1 MTENTT
7 QISDQEKA
15 TLVKK
20 AYEFV
25 YEQQTKQNRSKKKPT
40 KATLKKVYEDRDLK
54 KPRPENVGGSTLI
67 QGPKEKSP
75 PTPKPPDTIPNPEP
89 PPVPELIKPP
99 DPIDPPK
106 PPKPPPPP
114 FVPEELETNKTVGIA
129 TDPERVVQEMASL
142 SQHERSRKKPARM
155 FLRGLYTPVVAFGEA
170 ARNFWQN
177 SILSGV
183 FQNRALSF
191 NRSLLQIARE
201 HANVDSTIPLEIPAE
216 LLDKALEEG
225 HNLRAKGPLAA
236 LGYSLYDLGSG
247 LTGFYQN
254 TDMRL
259 ARQWF
264 EKNGSQLVQE
274 AKSKSLE
281 DQTQLGE
288 RFAINTDDN
297 DHVISQTIGEKRYRL
312 DTIVED
318 KQVQTEFQKKLKE
331 LLHAHLTGKIDQ
343 EALLKDFN
351 TYYREQVLPKLD
363 ESTRKEI
370 EGIEISSNL
379 LALVKDLSS
388 QSQVDYNEFKTKFQR
403 YLDEEKWDELDF
415 AFYIGRANYAPER
428 GKINVGS
435 LQSRLIKT
443 MVEKDY
449 RLDHEEVLGTVS
461 TGLQWL
467 KEAGVYGLS
476 YGVGYALGAKSMARS
491 AAIGALHL
499 NPLWGTAA
507 MSLTAALREGPAIAS
522 KGKLLGV
529 KGKTAVDFEQISRE
543 AASGRMT
550 PDNARLRKLLE
561 TARVDSRSATD
572 LTEPIIGLLKQKELS
587 VDQQKELLLSL
598 AHAKARLDLT
608 DLSTQKKG
616 LLEIQVTQNFIEY
629 TANKR
634 NEELTRLRAA
644 IVQGAAKLSQANPNL
659 YSDMLKAQEIM
670 KAQLSYGSFKEKLAG
685 VVAKQLRLNLTDA
698 QQAVDDYFVDL
709 GIDSDENHK
718 SLQQAAKTLAAISWR
733 RTAQTAAL
741 SVAMG
746 GAMKLASVPVGEALE
761 FARDWQESGS
771 PTEYFDDWKQVLSG
785 KIPLGLDQNNQLE
798 SDLTS
803 LQKASLLFKNF
814 VIEPPLG
821 GDHQEVINGINIT
834 LPSHLEFQQT
844 VINGQT
850 FSGLV
855 NISTGEVVADTTG
868 FSFGLQD
875 FDGDGLS
882 DLALIKPDGSV
893 AEAQPYLSSL
903 GIKVSPEAVTALPP
917 VETVVFEPE
926 TQVDK
931 SLILPN
937 GDSITVSVP
946 KNCDWVDDNQDGK
959 YDLVG
964 HYQGRDVLLIKD
976 AQPNSEGEFFGGQ
989 AQYPEVKTLQI
1000 PNVAETTSETIPA
1013 TTTVTGQEIWSTAD
1027 DVRVVHAKSSVAIPM
1042 TNEVFGTSGSEADT
1056 HPWGVRF
1063 RFPESMVH
1071 NPNSGNDVA
1080 LSQAGENKVGLLF
1093 QLVHPNSDG
1102 SENTDSIFVPM
1113 QQQTVNGQIEYVL
1126 DLDPADNDP
1135 THLIKLPSPLPNGD
1149 TEIQAGALARLI
1161 LNEEKL
1167 AQHNAEGALNSEMSW
1182 EGRDYFNLGRTQVGN
1197 RFYDGRILG
1206 GHFDNDGTFIANH
1219 AIHGSAPVLS
1229 DEIPIITNPEPDIEK
1244 VSKIVIEKITEKTEG
1259 LSKPE
1264 FRIETDS
1271 NFQYDLWFV
1280 PTRETPEKSQ
1290 LTKEKEAPEKAD
1302 PKAEKK
1308 QELKQVE
1315 REIRNMKSLPKP
1327 LTEADDQHLKELELR
1342 AKVLKEEL
1350 KPTKTGQQTSSQKQ
1364 STEFNIK
1371 SIPKLEAQELDEEK
1385 ETLGSVSGIPL
1396 TLPSGKQIP
1405 FEIYTSDEDQFLR
1418 GLTTDT
1424 KQLKIISQ
1432 NGEIAPVKAN
1442 SGISLITILF
1452 VIFNGQ
1458 YFKLEDNKLQPL
1470 SEAEEK
1476 QAQEKIEEA
1485 NKR

>member
-1 MTENTT
+1 MTENAT
-7 QISDQEKA
+7 QISDQEKV

-25 YEQQTKQNRSKKKPT
+25 YEQQARQNRAKKKPT
-40 KATLKKVYEDRDLK
+40 QATLKKVYEDRGSK
-54 KPRPENVGGSTLI
+54 KPRQENVGGSTLT
-67 QGPKEKSP
+67 QGPKEP
-75 PTPKPPDTIPNPEP
+75 TLPTPELPDQIPNPEP
-89 PPVPELIKPP
+89 PPVPE
-99 DPIDPPK
+99 PPK
-106 PPKPPPPP
+106 PPDPPPPP
-114 FVPEELETNKTVGIA
+114 FVPDELETEKTVGIA
-129 TDPERVVQEMASL
+129 TDPERVVQELASL
-142 SQHERSRKKPARM
+142 SQHERSRKEPARM
-155 FLRGLYTPVVAFGEA
+155 FLRGLTTPFVAFGEA
-170 ARNFWQN
+170 VRNFWQN
-177 SILSGV
+177 SILPGV

-201 HANVDSTIPLEIPAE
+201 HANIDSTIPLELPAE
-216 LLDKALEEG
+216 LVDKALEEG
-225 HNLRAKGPLAA
+225 HNLRAKGFLAA
-236 LGYSLYDLGSG
+236 LGYTLYDLGSG

-264 EKNGSQLVQE
+264 KKNGSQLVQD

-297 DHVISQTIGEKRYRL
+297 DYVISEIIGEKRYRL
-312 DTIVED
+312 DIIVKD
-318 KQVQTEFQKKLKE
+318 KQVQTEFQRKLKD

-343 EALLKDFN
+343 ETLLKDFN

-363 ESTRKEI
+363 EPTRKKI

-388 QSQVDYNEFKTKFQR
+388 QSQVDYDQFKTKFQR
-403 YLDEEKWDELDF
+403 YLDEKKWDELDF

-449 RLDHEEVLGTVS
+449 RLDHEEVLGTAS

-467 KEAGVYGLS
+467 KEAAVYGLS

-491 AAIGALHL
+491 AALGALHL
-499 NPLWGTAA
+499 NPIWGTAA
-507 MSLTAALREGPAIAS
+507 MSLTAALREGPAVAS
-522 KGKLLGV
+522 KGRLLGV

-543 AASGRMT
+543 AASGRIT

-561 TARVDSRSATD
+561 AARVDSRSATE
-572 LTEPIIGLLKQKELS
+572 LTEPIIALLKQEELTA
-587 VDQQKELLLSL
+587 DQQKELLLFL

-608 DLSTQKKG
+608 DLTTQKKG

-644 IVQGAAKLSQANPNL
+644 IVQGAARLSQVNPEL
-659 YSDMLKAQEIM
+659 YSDMLKVQEIM
-670 KAQLSYGSFKEKLAG
+670 KAQLSYGSFKEKLVE
-685 VVAKQLRLNLTDA
+685 VVAKQLNLNLTDA
-698 QQAVDDYFVDL
+698 QQAVNDYFIDL

-718 SLQQAAKTLAAISWR
+718 SLQQAAKTLAAISRR

-741 SVAMG
+741 SVALG
-746 GAMKLASVPVGEALE
+746 GAMKLASISVGEALE
-761 FARDWQESGS
+761 FTRDWQESGS
-771 PTEYFDDWKQVLSG
+771 LTEYIDDWKQVLSG
-785 KIPLGLDQNNQLE
+785 KIPLSLGQNDQLK

-803 LQKASLLFKNF
+803 LQKASLLFKNV

-821 GDHQEVINGINIT
+821 GDHQEVINGISIT

-850 FSGLV
+850 HSGLV
-855 NISTGEVVADTTG
+855 DVLTGKVIADTTG
-868 FSFGLQD
+868 ISFGLQD
-875 FDGDGLS
+875 FDGDGID

-893 AEAQPYLSSL
+893 VEAQPYLSSL
-903 GIKVSPEAVTALPP
+903 GIRVSPEAVTALPP

-926 TQVDK
+926 AQVDK

-937 GDSITVSVP
+937 GNRITVSVP

-959 YDLVG
+959 YDLIG

-976 AQPNSEGEFFGGQ
+976 AQPNSEGEFLGGQ
-989 AQYPEVKTLQI
+989 AQYPEVQTLQI
-1000 PNVAETTSETIPA
+1000 PKISEVTSESVPTI
-1013 TTTVTGQEIWSTAD
+1013 TTVNGQEIWNAAD
-1027 DVRVVHAKSSVAIPM
+1027 DVRVVHARSSVAVPM
-1042 TNEVFGTSGSEADT
+1042 TNEVFATSGTEANT

-1080 LSQAGENKVGLLF
+1080 LSQVGENKVGLLF
-1093 QLVHPNSDG
+1093 QLVHPNADG

-1113 QQQTVNGQIEYVL
+1113 QQQTINGQVEYVL

-1135 THLIKLPSPLPNGD
+1135 THLVKLPHPLPNGQ

-1197 RFYDGRILG
+1197 RNYDGRILG
-1206 GHFDNDGTFIANH
+1206 GYFDNDGTFIANH

-1229 DEIPIITNPEPDIEK
+1229 DEISIITN
-1244 VSKIVIEKITEKTEG
+1244 
-1259 LSKPE
+1259 SKPE
-1264 FRIETDS
+1264 VEEVTQNISRFVVRKIVEETQGDYRPQFRLETDS
-1271 NFQYDLWFV
+1271 KFQYNLWFV
-1280 PTRETPEKSQ
+1280 PTRETTEKSQ
-1290 LTKEKEAPEKAD
+1290 LAKEKEAPEKAD
-1302 PKAEKK
+1302 PKAKKK

-1315 REIRNMKSLPKP
+1315 LEIENMQALPKP
-1327 LTEADDQHLKELELR
+1327 LSEADDQYLKELELK
-1342 AKVLKEEL
+1342 AKVLSEEL
-1350 KPTKTGQQTSSQKQ
+1350 KSTKTGQRTSSQKQ

-1371 SIPKLEAQELDEEK
+1371 SIPKLEAQDLDEEK
-1385 ETLGSVSGIPL
+1385 EIVGSVSGMPL

-1405 FEIYTSDEDQFLR
+1405 FEIYTSDEGQFLR
-1418 GLTTDT
+1418 GLTTDAN
-1424 KQLKIISQ
+1424 QLKIISQ
-1432 NGEIAPVKAN
+1432 NGEITPVKAN
-1442 SGISLITILF
+1442 SGISLLTILF

-1458 YFKLEDNKLQPL
+1458 YFKLKDNKLQPL
-1470 SEAEEK
+1470 SEVEEK
-1476 QAQEKIEEA
+1476 HAQEKIEEA
-1485 NKR
+1485 NKS